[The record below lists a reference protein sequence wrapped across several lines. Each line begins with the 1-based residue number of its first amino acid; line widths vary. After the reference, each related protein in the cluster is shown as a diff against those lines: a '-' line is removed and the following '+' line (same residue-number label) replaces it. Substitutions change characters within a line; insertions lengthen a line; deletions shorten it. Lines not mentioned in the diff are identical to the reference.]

1 MTISNDAFSAGLADA
16 VAAFHAG
23 GTEATLSAAILTLLN
38 DWAGLQVS
46 NPALAAQMSN
56 LVASWNGRE
65 LEFRDWVGGSATGGP
80 SNNGLYPMTNGL
92 GVTSQVPCPA
102 KLAAV
107 IAKGDPGLDAK
118 TDVAFWFQGQIG
130 AGEVLA
136 RFVAPG
142 AMAFSVAACRAN
154 AKGAPAMV
162 RTIALTKNGAAWAS
176 VAWTSGQNAGAWT
189 IASPALA
196 GGDIVEVIAPTPQ
209 DTAFTD
215 ISMTLA
221 GG

>member
-1 MTISNDAFSAGLADA
+1 MTITNDAFSAGLADA

-23 GTEATLSAAILTLLN
+23 GTEATLSAAILALLN

-107 IAKGDPGLDAK
+107 IAKGDPGVDAK
-118 TDVAFWFQGQIG
+118 TDLAVFVQGQMG
-130 AGEVLA
+130 GGETILF
-136 RFVAPG
+136 FVAS
-142 AMAFSVAACRAN
+142 ADMSFVVANCRAKS
-154 AKGAPAMV
+154 KGAPATSKV
-162 RTIALTKNGAAWAS
+162 ITWKKNGAAWGT
-176 VAWTSGQNAGAWT
+176 VTF
-189 IASPALA
+189 A
-196 GGDIVEVIAPTPQ
+196 GGATTGVWAIAAPTLAAGDTLEGIAPAVQ

-215 ISMTLA
+215 LSLNFA
-221 GG
+221 GA